1 MTIAEYFNMD
11 NHNHSTEFSKD
22 IEDYRLLNEPMELDS
37 EYVSHTDYAEYYEE
51 YRNKGLFV
59 VTADREIPSVDW
71 YYWLGDLIVDK
82 DNNIIDGICFN

>member
-22 IEDYRLLNEPMELDS
+22 IEDYRLLNEPMALDN

-59 VTADREIPSVDW
+59 VTVDREIPSIDW